1 MDNIQPLMSKRIVVL
16 DGYTLNPGDLSWEG
30 LQSLGDSC
38 DIHERTLVEDI
49 VDRAEDAEI
58 ILTNK
63 TPISVDT
70 LVKLPRLEYIGVL
83 ATGFNIV
90 DVATA
95 KSRGIPVTNV
105 PSYGTK
111 SVAQMTMALLLELTQ
126 RVGIHSDSV
135 MNGDWMRCPDFCYWK
150 QPLIELDGLTMGIVG
165 YGRIG
170 QEVAKLARAFGMRII
185 ATKRDSLNPTE
196 HPDTGFASLDDVI
209 EQSDVLSLHCPLTPE
224 TQYLI
229 NDARL
234 SKMKPTALLLN
245 TSRGPLVDERALA
258 DALMNGSIAGAGIDV
273 VELEPPRSESL
284 LYQAPNCYI
293 TPHIAWATKAAR
305 SRLLNT
311 AVENIRQFLAGI
323 PQNVVNP

>member
-1 MDNIQPLMSKRIVVL
+1 MSKRIVVL

-30 LQSLGDSC
+30 LQALGDPC
-38 DIHERTLVEDI
+38 EIHDRTAVEDI
-49 VDRAEDAEI
+49 IDRAQEAEI
-58 ILTNK
+58 VLTNK

-70 LVKLPRLEYIGVL
+70 LVKLPKLQYIGVL

-90 DVATA
+90 DTATA

-105 PSYGTK
+105 PTYGTK

-126 RVGIHSDSV
+126 RVGNHSDSV
-135 MNGDWMRCPDFCYWK
+135 MNGDWMRCPDFCFWK
-150 QPLIELDGLTMGIVG
+150 HPLIELDGLNMGIVG

-170 QEVAKLARAFGMRII
+170 QEVAKLARAFGMHVI
-185 ATKRDSLNPTE
+185 ATKRDSLDPSE
-196 HPDTGFASLDDVI
+196 HPDTRFTSLDEVI
-209 EQSDVLSLHCPLTPE
+209 EQSDVISLHCPLTPE

-234 SKMKPTALLLN
+234 AKMKPTALLLN
-245 TSRGPLVDERALA
+245 TSRGPLVDERSLA

-305 SRLLNT
+305 TRLLNT
-311 AVENIRQFLAGI
+311 AVENVRQFLEGT
-323 PQNVVNP
+323 PQNVVNS

>member
-1 MDNIQPLMSKRIVVL
+1 MSKRIVVL
-16 DGYTLNPGDLSWEG
+16 DGYTLNPGDLSWES
-30 LQSLGDSC
+30 LQSLGDPC
-38 DIHERTLVEDI
+38 EIHDRTAVEDI
-49 VDRAEDAEI
+49 VDRAQEAEI
-58 ILTNK
+58 VLTNK

-70 LVKLPRLEYIGVL
+70 LVKLPKLQYIGVL

-90 DVATA
+90 DTATA

-105 PSYGTK
+105 PTYGTK

-135 MNGDWMRCPDFCYWK
+135 MNGDWMRCPDFCFWK
-150 QPLIELDGLTMGIVG
+150 HPLIELDGLTMGIVG

-170 QEVAKLARAFGMRII
+170 QEVANLARAFGMHVI
-185 ATKRDSLNPTE
+185 ATKRDSLDPSE
-196 HPDTGFASLDDVI
+196 HPDTRFTSLDEVI
-209 EQSDVLSLHCPLTPE
+209 EQSDVISLHCPLTPE

-234 SKMKPTALLLN
+234 AKMKPTALLLN
-245 TSRGPLVDERALA
+245 TSRGPLVDERSLA

-305 SRLLNT
+305 TRLLNT
-311 AVENIRQFLAGI
+311 AVENVRQFLEGT
-323 PQNVVNP
+323 PQNVVNS